1 MKKPKIRELGEA
13 IKALIKGPYTTKFP
27 FVPSPAAPAYRGKVE
42 FDDKECV
49 GCGAC
54 VEVCPAKALELVD
67 DLKTGKRQIIHH
79 YDICIFCGQCQA
91 NCLTKKGI
99 KLTQEYDLAF
109 LKDRDKQI
117 TSVEKNLV
125 FCECCG
131 EVVTTIE
138 HLRYLVKKLGP
149 LAYSN
154 PNFILVSQEEMGLI
168 EGPGKK
174 EEIPHRR
181 ANLMRILCA
190 RCRRQTVIREE
201 WGEIK

>member
-1 MKKPKIRELGEA
+1 MKKPKLRELGEA

-27 FVPSPAAPAYRGKVE
+27 FAPSPAAPAYRGKVE

-54 VEVCPAKALELVD
+54 VEVCPAKALEMVD
-67 DLKTGKRQIIHH
+67 DIKSGKRQIIHH

-99 KLTQEYDLAF
+99 NLTQEYDLAF

-138 HLRYLVKKLGP
+138 HLRYLAKKLGP

-154 PNFILVSQEEMGLI
+154 ANLILINQEELGLI
-168 EGPGKK
+168 EGPAEK
-174 EEIPHRR
+174 EEIPHKR
-181 ANLMRILCA
+181 ASLMRILCA
-190 RCRRQTVIREE
+190 KCRRQVVIKEE
-201 WGEIK
+201 WGEK